1 MKIPKSFTILSIFL
15 TLVSLVIAAE
25 DDGVILGIG
34 DNILIPVLR
43 NDGDILASTLLISA
57 NASHGVLTITN
68 GAVLYEHTGPATGT
82 DQFSYQVKNSANVL
96 ETAIVNLTI
105 SDASRLPATTL
116 AFPPTPPANSYS
128 AEIAFPNIRIQS
140 PTAIASPPGDS
151 KRLFVTQLIGRVL
164 LIPDAGNASST
175 LINSL
180 ELKLLVNSRPEE
192 TFQDIGGRGL
202 LSLAFHPSFSTN
214 RQLFI
219 SYTVEINGLTY
230 ERLSRFLMS
239 ETSPNFVDPTS
250 ETVFIELEQTALPN
264 SHTGGDL
271 HFGPDGYL
279 YMSWG
284 DEGGDNDA
292 HNNGQKLNQDF
303 WSSIMR
309 IDVEKRPDNVEPNPH
324 PAIKLDELN
333 KAYYSVPSD
342 NPFFTPPNTPVD
354 VRTEFFA
361 IGFRNPWRFT
371 FDQLTGRLIVGDVGQ
386 NAREEISIVNKG
398 ENHGWPYFE
407 GDISGPKSVPPG
419 NTSVFTS
426 PTYAYPHSPRK
437 SVTGG
442 IVYRGD
448 HIANLYGKYL
458 FCDYVIGDIWAIDLD
473 IGASSLERLT
483 GEAGI
488 VSMGINPSNKDI
500 LFVDYHDRLIR
511 RLVVTTPNNTLPLT
525 LSQTGLFADL
535 STLEA
540 NPGIIPYGVNLP
552 FWSDHADKQ
561 RWFSIPN
568 GVDTV
573 GFNKDA
579 PWTFPS
585 GMVWIKHFDLEATRG
600 DPSTSKRIE
609 TRAFVKTD
617 DSAYGVSYRWNEEG
631 TEAFLVG
638 DEGVE
643 FNIDII
649 EDSVSSTQHWQ
660 IPSRAQCMSCHNTQA
675 GFSLSFNTRQLNHH
689 GQLGGV
695 LGNYID
701 LLHTKGYLTELLA
714 KPATMPRYA
723 QANESDY
730 TLGVRARSYLD
741 VNCSFCHQP
750 NGNTPVDFD
759 TRAHLQLFASG
770 MVNGA
775 PTRESH
781 HGDDRLLVPGLSIR
795 SIIPSRMSE
804 ENGYSRM
811 PPFGSS
817 VVDKAGVQLIRDW
830 IEHELPNHQTYDEW
844 RITQF
849 GDSTS
854 FEGRAEFDADAD
866 GCSNNY
872 EFLTN
877 TDPLSISDHYKPD
890 MYFSRGLTVI
900 NRPNFSHR
908 RVFVETSTDL
918 FSWKSWNIP
927 NNTGMPLAPSSANA
941 SAWQATNSDK
951 ARFFRLNISEE

>member
-1 MKIPKSFTILSIFL
+1 MSKCLQVLVLFL
-15 TLVSLVIAAE
+15 TLISIVIAAE
-25 DDGVILGIG
+25 DDAVTLGIG

-43 NDGDILASTLLISA
+43 NDGDILANTLLIST
-57 NASHGVLTITN
+57 NAIHGNITIHN
-68 GAVLYEHTGPATGT
+68 GAIHYEHTGTTTGL
-82 DQFSYQVKNSANVL
+82 DQFSYQVENSSNVL
-96 ETAIVNLTI
+96 ETATVNLTI

-140 PTAIASPPGDS
+140 PTSITFPPGES
-151 KRLFVTQLIGRVL
+151 KRLFATQLIGRIL
-164 LIPDAGNASST
+164 LIPDAGNPFSP

-202 LSLAFHPSFSTN
+202 LSLAFHPNFSTN

-219 SYTVEINGLTY
+219 SYTVKINDLTY

-239 ETSPNFVDPTS
+239 ETSPDFVDPTS

-271 HFGPDGYL
+271 HFGSDGYL

-292 HNNGQKLNQDF
+292 HNNAQKINQDF

-309 IDVEKRPDNVEPNPH
+309 IDVEKRLENVEPNPH

-371 FDQLTGRLIVGDVGQ
+371 FDQQTGRLIVGDVGQ

-407 GDISGPKSVPPG
+407 GDISGPKSVPPS

-426 PTYAYPHSPRK
+426 PTFAYPHSPRK

-442 IVYRGD
+442 FVYRGD
-448 HIANLYGKYL
+448 HISNLYGKYL
-458 FCDYVIGDIWAIDLD
+458 FCDYVTGDIWAIDLD

-500 LFVDYHDRLIR
+500 LLVDYHDRLIR
-511 RLVVTTPNNTLPLT
+511 KLVVTTPTNTLPLT

-535 STLEA
+535 STLEP
-540 NPGIIPYGVNLP
+540 NPGIIPYDVNLP

-585 GMVWIKHFDLEATRG
+585 GMVWIKHFDLEMTRG

-631 TEAFLVG
+631 TEAFLVS

-643 FNIDII
+643 FDLDIT
-649 EDSVSSTQHWQ
+649 EDGLQSTQHWQ

-675 GFSLSFNTRQLNHH
+675 GSSLSFNTRQLNRH
-689 GQLGGV
+689 GQLGGST
-695 LGNYID
+695 GNYID
-701 LLHTKGYLTELLA
+701 LLNTKGYLTDLLA
-714 KPATMPRYA
+714 NPSTMPRHT
-723 QANESDY
+723 QANETDY

-759 TRAHLQLFASG
+759 TRAHLQLFATG

-781 HGDDRLLVPGLSIR
+781 HADDRLLVPGQAIR
-795 SIIPSRMSE
+795 STIFNRASE
-804 ENGYSRM
+804 GNGYSRM

-817 VVDKAGVQLIRDW
+817 VVDQAGVQLIRDW
-830 IEHELPNHQTYDEW
+830 IEQELPNHQTYDEW
-844 RITQF
+844 RITHF
-849 GDSTS
+849 GNSTS
-854 FEGRAEFDADAD
+854 PEGEPEFDFDAD
-866 GCSNNY
+866 GGNNYY
-872 EFLTN
+872 EFLTK
-877 TDPLSISDHYKPD
+877 TDPSSNFDRYDFSLSLLGNLATIK
-890 MYFSRGLTVI
+890 
-900 NRPNFSHR
+900 RPNFPQR
-908 RVFVETSTDL
+908 RIFVETSTDL
-918 FSWKSWNIP
+918 FSWEPWNIP
-927 NNTGMPLAPSSANA
+927 NNTGMPLTPSALTD
-941 SAWQATNSDK
+941 WEDTLFDR
-951 ARFFRLNISEE
+951 ARFFRLNISED